1 MIFILK
7 ARTAEY
13 SERKRKGI
21 KLRWFNELSK
31 EEIAKVDLYN
41 AKGKKPKVP

>member
-1 MIFILK
+1 MLFILK

-21 KLRWFNELSK
+21 KLRWFQELTK
-31 EEIAKVDLYN
+31 EEVSQIDLYN
-41 AKGKKPKVP
+41 SKGRKPKVP